1 MSMLNLETADG
12 FSLTSLTATV
22 NKLPYKPAKI
32 GAMRL
37 FEEQGVTTT
46 SVEVELQD
54 NVLSLLDVQ
63 PRGTSGFINPRT
75 KRQLQSFGI
84 PHLPQRDAV
93 MADVVQNIRAF
104 GSENQTQAV
113 LDVVTQRMATMRT
126 ANEYTIESH
135 RVAALQGNYYDAA
148 GNVQS
153 LFNTFGVTEKVIP
166 MGITV
171 GTTEVLKKCTA
182 ILDAMDEAMGG
193 TPFDGVHV
201 MCSPSFFDDLI
212 VHPKV
217 KELYLNSVDN
227 ATLRGE
233 NRTTF
238 EFGGVTFERY
248 RGTADVKITDGEAR
262 AFPNGA
268 PGLFITR
275 FAPANYAETVNT
287 IGLPMYA
294 KMEPM
299 AFNKGYE
306 LEVQSNPLNLCTR
319 PEALIRIKRT
329 AS

>member
-1 MSMLNLETADG
+1 MSMLDLLSADG
-12 FSLTSLTATV
+12 FTLTSLTAAV

-32 GAMRL
+32 SSMGL

-46 SVEVELQD
+46 SVEVEVQN
-54 NVLSLLDVQ
+54 NVLSLLPVE
-63 PRGTSGFINPRT
+63 PRGASGFVNPRT
-75 KRQLQSFGI
+75 KRQVHSFSI
-84 PHLPQRDAV
+84 PHLPQRDTI

-104 GSENQTQAV
+104 GTEDQTQAV
-113 LDVVTQRMATMRT
+113 MDVVNQRMARMRA

-135 RVAALQGNYYDAA
+135 RVAALQGQYYDAA

-153 LFNTFGVTEKVIP
+153 LFTTFGVTEKVIS
-166 MGITV
+166 MGLATK
-171 GTTEVLKKCTA
+171 TTEILKKCTA
-182 ILDAMDEAMGG
+182 ILDAVDEAMGG
-193 TPFDGVHV
+193 TPYDGVHV
-201 MCSPSFFDDLI
+201 MCSPTFFDNLI

-217 KELYLNSVDN
+217 KELYLNSVSN

-248 RGTADVKITDGEAR
+248 RGTADVKIKDGEAR
-262 AFPNGA
+262 AFPKGA

-294 KMEPM
+294 KMEAM
-299 AFNKGYE
+299 EFNKGYT

-319 PEALIRIKRT
+319 PEALILLT
-329 AS
+329 A